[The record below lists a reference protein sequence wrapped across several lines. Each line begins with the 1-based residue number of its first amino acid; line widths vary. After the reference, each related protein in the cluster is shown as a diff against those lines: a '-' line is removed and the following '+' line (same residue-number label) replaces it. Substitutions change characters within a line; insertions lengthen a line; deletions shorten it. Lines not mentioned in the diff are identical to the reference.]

1 MSTVSETQTRHD
13 QHGRYPEAASVEDF
27 RHNLVAVHARIA
39 TACQRVGRDPA
50 MVRLLPVSKTKPESS
65 LRLAHAAG
73 CTMLGENKVQEAHR
87 KWEAMQD
94 LTDLH
99 WSVIGHLQT
108 NKAKLVARFATE
120 FQALDSLRVAEA
132 LDRRLQIEGRTLDVF
147 VQVNTSGEVS
157 KYGLSPEDVPAFVQA
172 LPAFSA
178 LRVRGLMTLALFS
191 SQAERVRQ
199 CFILLRNLRDELRQT
214 APDGIALDELSMGMS
229 GDFEIAIEEGATVV
243 RVGQA
248 IFGARPMPDSHYWP
262 GEASANPPSGVLG
275 DDLPT

>member
-1 MSTVSETQTRHD
+1 MSVVSEPQTRHD
-13 QHGRYPEAASVEDF
+13 QHGRYPEATSVEDF
-27 RHNLVAVHARIA
+27 QHNLAAVHARIA
-39 TACQRVGRDPA
+39 AACQRVGRNPA
-50 MVRLLPVSKTKPESS
+50 AVRLLPVSKTKPESS

-73 CTMLGENKVQEAHR
+73 CRMLGENKLQEAYR

-94 LTDLH
+94 LTDLN

-108 NKAKLVARFATE
+108 NKAKLVARFAAE

-132 LDRRLQIEGRTLDVF
+132 LDRRLQIEGRALDVF

-157 KYGLSPEDVPAFVQA
+157 KYGLSPEDVAAFVQE

-191 SQAERVRQ
+191 SEAERVRQ
-199 CFILLRNLRDELRQT
+199 CFILLRNLRDQLRQT
-214 APDGIALDELSMGMS
+214 APEGIALDELSMGMS

-243 RVGQA
+243 HVGQA
-248 IFGARPMPDSHYWP
+248 IFGARPMPDSYYWP
-262 GEASANPPSGVLG
+262 GEASAEQA
-275 DDLPT
+275 

>member
-1 MSTVSETQTRHD
+1 MSTAADTQTRHD
-13 QHGRYPEAASVEDF
+13 QHGRYPEATTVEDF
-27 RHNLVAVHARIA
+27 QHNLAAVQARIHA
-39 TACQRVGRDPA
+39 ACARAGRDPA
-50 MVRLLPVSKTKPESS
+50 TVRLLPVSKTKPEAS

-73 CTMLGENKVQEAHR
+73 CRMLGENKVQEAQR

-108 NKAKLVARFATE
+108 NKAKLVARFASE

-132 LDRRLQIEGRTLDVF
+132 LDRRLQAEGRALDVF

-157 KYGLSPEDVPAFVQA
+157 KYGLSPEDAPAFVQA

-191 SQAERVRQ
+191 SEAERVRQ
-199 CFILLRNLRDELRQT
+199 CFVLLRDLRDRLRQS
-214 APDGIALDELSMGMS
+214 APVGIALDELSMGMS

-248 IFGARPMPDSHYWP
+248 IFGARPMPDSYYWP
-262 GEASANPPSGVLG
+262 GATGA
-275 DDLPT
+275 

>member
-1 MSTVSETQTRHD
+1 MSSLSDTPTRHD
-13 QHGRYPEAASVEDF
+13 QHGRYPEATSVEDF
-27 RHNLVAVHARIA
+27 QRNLAAVQARIDL
-39 TACQRVGRDPA
+39 ACYRAGRDPA
-50 MVRLLPVSKTKPESS
+50 TVRLLPVSKTKPESS

-73 CTMLGENKVQEAHR
+73 CSMLGENKVQEAHR

-108 NKAKLVARFATE
+108 NKAKLVARFAAE
-120 FQALDSLRVAEA
+120 FQALDGLRVAEA
-132 LDRRLQIEGRTLDVF
+132 LDRRLQIEGRALDVF

-157 KYGLSPEDVPAFVQA
+157 KYGLSPEDVAAFVQE

-191 SQAERVRQ
+191 SEAERVRQ
-199 CFILLRNLRDELRQT
+199 CFILLRNLRDQLRQT
-214 APDGIALDELSMGMS
+214 APAGIALNELSMGMS

-248 IFGARPMPDSHYWP
+248 IFGARPMPDSYYWP
-262 GEASANPPSGVLG
+262 GEASAEAQS
-275 DDLPT
+275 